1 MSRMDWLEYTVHV
14 SKNDKY
20 YVKVRTRGLEEKN
33 HFTIDVNTQTMSG
46 LLQINASEEFQSI
59 ETREVFVSEGDRI
72 FVKQG
77 IIDLNWFEILKK

>member
-1 MSRMDWLEYTVHV
+1 MSRMDWLEYTIHV

-33 HFTIDVNTQTMSG
+33 HFTIDVNTDYEW